1 MMACTTL
8 ATIAYRAEVPLFAL
22 ECSMAVIY
30 GVIAGKDHGRA
41 IHSCIRH
48 SRQHAPAPEV

>member
-41 IHSCIRH
+41 IHSCIRQ